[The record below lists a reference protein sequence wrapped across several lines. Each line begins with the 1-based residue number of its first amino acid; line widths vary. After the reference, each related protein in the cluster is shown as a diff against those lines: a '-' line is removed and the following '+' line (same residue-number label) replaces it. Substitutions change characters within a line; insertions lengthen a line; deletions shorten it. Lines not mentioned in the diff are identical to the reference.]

1 MRQVVVVIRTTG
13 PAPMHGARITELGA
27 VELVDGRLGKVQ
39 HFSIAADPNAVP
51 DRGRVPFSEAYAA
64 LITMLA
70 SSPLVTHDI
79 EVLSRFLR
87 AECQRSGIKYTIKRD
102 QLVVDTWLLAKQRFP
117 RQRHDL
123 EAVARKLTISADQ
136 QATGATR
143 DLQLLIGVVNK
154 LDVKGGDKPP
164 EVASPAVPSTPAT
177 AVAPPTAPT
186 RSLGEKLAMCWRV
199 LVGHA

>member
-27 VELVDGRLGKVQ
+27 VELVDGRLGKLQ

-64 LITMLA
+64 LINMLG

-87 AECQRSGIKYTIKRD
+87 AECKRSGIKYTIKRD
-102 QLVVDTWLLAKQRFP
+102 QIVVDTWLLAKQRFP

-123 EAVARKLTISADQ
+123 EAVAKKLTISADQ
-136 QATGATR
+136 QATGAAR
-143 DLQLLIGVVNK
+143 DLQLLIGVANR
-154 LDVKGGDKPP
+154 LDLKGDDKPP
-164 EVASPAVPSTPAT
+164 EAAPAAPSTPAT
-177 AVAPPTAPT
+177 PVAPPSPPT
-186 RSLGEKLAMCWRV
+186 RSIGERLAMCWRV
-199 LVGHA
+199 LVGQA